1 MVPVSARF
9 RRPLVL
15 VTGAALLLLLGLIYA
30 YSVLLAPLKVAFGWD
45 VSGMTLVFALSII
58 SFTVGC
64 LVSGELERRS
74 LDRPGLLLGAALLLA
89 GFVGTSLA
97 GGATSLLSTAIFYGV
112 VSSLGIGVVYN
123 IVIPTIT
130 AWFPDRPGM
139 AQGVALMGF
148 GCGGFVLGPVM
159 TQLYAMLDW
168 RLVLVGAGALFAA
181 AVMLAA
187 LVVRPPTTREG
198 AVLPGLAPGP
208 DRGGDGS
215 AGAERSAG
223 LAEMLH
229 DKSFYLLYAFLF
241 FMGSVGMGVTGIGRE
256 LPLSLGADDMTAA
269 FVIGFVNIGSGIGR
283 LCGGAALDRLGR
295 GPAML
300 ATAALGV
307 VGPLSLVTSL
317 LLTSLPLQTAACL
330 VTGVGWGAAVVSMPF
345 VTRAEWGQSNMAE
358 NMAVVNTYSIFG
370 SVVGSWGAGL
380 LSTALGS
387 FVPVLSIMCIM
398 GLASVFVAARLRAG
412 AATNV
417 PSRSRTGRTTVE

>member
-1 MVPVSARF
+1 MSTQL

-15 VTGAALLLLLGLIYA
+15 VAGALLLLLLGLIYA
-30 YSVLLAPLKVAFGWD
+30 YSVLLAPLKVVFDWD
-45 VSGMTLVFALSII
+45 VSGMTLIFALSII

-64 LVSGELERRS
+64 LVSGELERRG

-89 GFVGTSLA
+89 GFIGTSLA
-97 GGATSLLSTAIFYGV
+97 GGATSLLSTVAFYGV

-123 IVIPTIT
+123 IVIPTVT

-159 TQLYAMLDW
+159 TQLYSMLDW
-168 RLVLVGAGALFAA
+168 RLVLVGTGVLFAA
-181 AVMLAA
+181 AVMLTA
-187 LVVRPPTTREG
+187 LVVRPPTAREG
-198 AVLPGLAPGP
+198 AALSGLAPDS

-215 AGAERSAG
+215 AGGNRDAG
-223 LAEMLH
+223 LAEMLR
-229 DKSFYLLYAFLF
+229 DRSFYLLYAFLF

-295 GPAML
+295 GPAMF
-300 ATAALGV
+300 AMAVLGV
-307 VGPLSLVTSL
+307 AGPLSLVASL
-317 LLTSLPLQTAACL
+317 LLTSLPLQTVACL
-330 VTGVGWGAAVVSMPF
+330 VTGIGWGAAVVSMPF
-345 VTRAEWGQSNMAE
+345 VTRTEWGQSNMAE

-370 SVVGSWGAGL
+370 SVVGSWGSGL
-380 LSTALGS
+380 LSTMLGS
-387 FVPVLSIMCIM
+387 FVPVLFAMCIM
-398 GLASVFVAARLRAG
+398 GLASVFVAVMLRAG

-417 PSRSRTGRTTVE
+417 SSRTRTGRTTVE

>member
-1 MVPVSARF
+1 MSTQL

-15 VTGAALLLLLGLIYA
+15 VAGAVLLLLLGLIYA
-30 YSVLLAPLKVAFGWD
+30 YSVLLAPLKVAFDWD
-45 VSGMTLVFALSII
+45 VSGMTLIFALSII

-64 LVSGELERRS
+64 LVSGEFERRG

-89 GFVGTSLA
+89 GFIGTSLA
-97 GGATSLLSTAIFYGV
+97 GGATSLLSTVAFYGV

-123 IVIPTIT
+123 IVIPTVT
-130 AWFPDRPGM
+130 AWFPDRPGL

-159 TQLYAMLDW
+159 TQLYSMLDW
-168 RLVLVGAGALFAA
+168 RLVLVGTGVLFAA
-181 AVMLAA
+181 AVMLTA
-187 LVVRPPTTREG
+187 LVVRPPTAREG
-198 AVLPGLAPGP
+198 AALSGMAPDS

-215 AGAERSAG
+215 AGGNRDAG
-223 LAEMLH
+223 LAEMLR
-229 DKSFYLLYAFLF
+229 DRSFYLLYAFLF

-295 GPAML
+295 GPAMF
-300 ATAALGV
+300 AMAVLGV
-307 VGPLSLVTSL
+307 VGPLSLVASL
-317 LLTSLPLQTAACL
+317 LLTSLPLQTVACL
-330 VTGVGWGAAVVSMPF
+330 VTGIGWGAAVVSMPF
-345 VTRAEWGQSNMAE
+345 VTRTEWGQSNMAE

-380 LSTALGS
+380 LSTMLGS
-387 FVPVLSIMCIM
+387 FVPVLFAMCIM
-398 GLASVFVAARLRAG
+398 GLASVFVAVMLRAG

-417 PSRSRTGRTTVE
+417 SSRTRTGRTTVE

>member
-1 MVPVSARF
+1 MSTQL

-15 VTGAALLLLLGLIYA
+15 VAGALLLLLLGLIYA
-30 YSVLLAPLKVAFGWD
+30 YSVLLAPLKVVFDWD
-45 VSGMTLVFALSII
+45 VSGMTLIFALSII

-64 LVSGELERRS
+64 LVSGELERRG

-89 GFVGTSLA
+89 GFIGTSLA
-97 GGATSLLSTAIFYGV
+97 GGATSLLSTVAFYGV

-123 IVIPTIT
+123 IVIPTVT

-159 TQLYAMLDW
+159 TQLYSMLDW
-168 RLVLVGAGALFAA
+168 RLVLVGTGVLFAA
-181 AVMLAA
+181 AVMLTA
-187 LVVRPPTTREG
+187 LVVRPPTAREG
-198 AVLPGLAPGP
+198 AALSGLAPDS

-215 AGAERSAG
+215 AGGNRDAG
-223 LAEMLH
+223 LAEMLR
-229 DKSFYLLYAFLF
+229 DRSFYLLYAFLF

-295 GPAML
+295 GPAMF
-300 ATAALGV
+300 AMAVLGV
-307 VGPLSLVTSL
+307 AGPLSLVASL
-317 LLTSLPLQTAACL
+317 LLTSLPLQTVACL
-330 VTGVGWGAAVVSMPF
+330 VTGIGWGAAVVSMPF
-345 VTRAEWGQSNMAE
+345 VTRTEWGQSNMAE

-370 SVVGSWGAGL
+370 SVVGSWGSGL
-380 LSTALGS
+380 LSTMLGS
-387 FVPVLSIMCIM
+387 FVPVLFAMCIM
-398 GLASVFVAARLRAG
+398 GLASVSVAVMLRAG

-417 PSRSRTGRTTVE
+417 SSRTRTGRTTVE

>member
-1 MVPVSARF
+1 MSTQL

-15 VTGAALLLLLGLIYA
+15 MAGALLLLLLGLIYA
-30 YSVLLAPLKVAFGWD
+30 YSVLLAPLKVVFDWD
-45 VSGMTLVFALSII
+45 VSGMTLIFALSII

-64 LVSGELERRS
+64 LVSGELERRG

-89 GFVGTSLA
+89 GFIGTSLA
-97 GGATSLLSTAIFYGV
+97 GGATSLLSTVAFYGV

-123 IVIPTIT
+123 IVIPTVT

-159 TQLYAMLDW
+159 TQLYSMLDW
-168 RLVLVGAGALFAA
+168 RLVLVGTGVLFAA
-181 AVMLAA
+181 AVMLTA
-187 LVVRPPTTREG
+187 LVVRPPTAREG
-198 AVLPGLAPGP
+198 AALSGLAPDS

-215 AGAERSAG
+215 AGGNRDAG
-223 LAEMLH
+223 LAEMLR
-229 DKSFYLLYAFLF
+229 DRSFYLLYAFLF

-295 GPAML
+295 GPAMF
-300 ATAALGV
+300 AMAVLGV
-307 VGPLSLVTSL
+307 AGPLSLVASL
-317 LLTSLPLQTAACL
+317 LLTSLPLQTVSCL
-330 VTGVGWGAAVVSMPF
+330 VTGIGWGAAVVSMPF
-345 VTRAEWGQSNMAE
+345 VTRTEWGQSNMAE

-370 SVVGSWGAGL
+370 SVVGSWGSGL
-380 LSTALGS
+380 LSTMLGS
-387 FVPVLSIMCIM
+387 FVPVLFAMCIM
-398 GLASVFVAARLRAG
+398 GLASVFVAVMLRAG

-417 PSRSRTGRTTVE
+417 SSRTRTGRTTVE

>member
-1 MVPVSARF
+1 MSTQL

-15 VTGAALLLLLGLIYA
+15 VAGALLLLLLGLIYA
-30 YSVLLAPLKVAFGWD
+30 YSVLLAPLKVVFDWD
-45 VSGMTLVFALSII
+45 VSGMTLIFALSII

-64 LVSGELERRS
+64 LVSGELERRG

-89 GFVGTSLA
+89 GFIGTSLA
-97 GGATSLLSTAIFYGV
+97 GGATSLLSTVAFYGV

-123 IVIPTIT
+123 IVIPTVT

-159 TQLYAMLDW
+159 TQLYSMLDW
-168 RLVLVGAGALFAA
+168 RLVLVGTGVLFAA
-181 AVMLAA
+181 AVMLTA
-187 LVVRPPTTREG
+187 LVVRPPTAREG
-198 AVLPGLAPGP
+198 AALSGLAPDS

-215 AGAERSAG
+215 AGGNRDAG
-223 LAEMLH
+223 LAEMLR
-229 DKSFYLLYAFLF
+229 DRSFYLLYAFLF

-295 GPAML
+295 GPAMF
-300 ATAALGV
+300 AMAVLGV
-307 VGPLSLVTSL
+307 VGPLSLVASL
-317 LLTSLPLQTAACL
+317 LLTSLPLQTVACL
-330 VTGVGWGAAVVSMPF
+330 VTGIGWGAAVVSMPF
-345 VTRAEWGQSNMAE
+345 VTRTEWGQCNMAE

-380 LSTALGS
+380 LSTMLGS
-387 FVPVLSIMCIM
+387 FVPVLFAMCIM
-398 GLASVFVAARLRAG
+398 GLASVFVAVMLRAG

-417 PSRSRTGRTTVE
+417 SSRTRTGRTTVE

>member
-1 MVPVSARF
+1 MSTQL

-15 VTGAALLLLLGLIYA
+15 VAGALLLLLLGLIYA
-30 YSVLLAPLKVAFGWD
+30 YSVLLAPLKVAFDWD
-45 VSGMTLVFALSII
+45 VSGMTLIFALSII

-64 LVSGELERRS
+64 LVSGELERRGF
-74 LDRPGLLLGAALLLA
+74 DRPGLLLGAALLLA
-89 GFVGTSLA
+89 GFIGTSSA
-97 GGATSLLSTAIFYGV
+97 GGATSLLSTVAFYGV

-123 IVIPTIT
+123 IVIPTVT

-159 TQLYAMLDW
+159 TQLYSMLDW
-168 RLVLVGAGALFAA
+168 RLVLVGTGVLFAA
-181 AVMLAA
+181 AVMLTA
-187 LVVRPPTTREG
+187 LVVRPPTAREG
-198 AVLPGLAPGP
+198 AALSGLAPDS

-215 AGAERSAG
+215 AGGNRDAG
-223 LAEMLH
+223 LAEMLR
-229 DKSFYLLYAFLF
+229 DRSFYLLYAFLF

-295 GPAML
+295 GPAMF
-300 ATAALGV
+300 AMAVLGV
-307 VGPLSLVTSL
+307 AGPLSLVASL
-317 LLTSLPLQTAACL
+317 LLTSLPLQTVACL
-330 VTGVGWGAAVVSMPF
+330 VTGIGWGAAVVSMPF
-345 VTRAEWGQSNMAE
+345 VTRTEWGQSNMAE

-370 SVVGSWGAGL
+370 SVVGSWGSGL
-380 LSTALGS
+380 LSTMLGS
-387 FVPVLSIMCIM
+387 FVPVLFAMCIM
-398 GLASVFVAARLRAG
+398 GLASVFVAVMLRAG

-417 PSRSRTGRTTVE
+417 SSRTRTGRTTVE

>member
-1 MVPVSARF
+1 MSTQL

-15 VTGAALLLLLGLIYA
+15 VAGALLLLLLGLIYA
-30 YSVLLAPLKVAFGWD
+30 YSVLLAPLKVVFDWD
-45 VSGMTLVFALSII
+45 VSGMTLIFALSII

-64 LVSGELERRS
+64 LVSGELERRG

-89 GFVGTSLA
+89 GFIGTSLA
-97 GGATSLLSTAIFYGV
+97 GGATSLLSTVAFYGV

-123 IVIPTIT
+123 IVIPTVT

-159 TQLYAMLDW
+159 TQLYSMLDW
-168 RLVLVGAGALFAA
+168 RLVLVGTGVLFAA
-181 AVMLAA
+181 AVMLTA
-187 LVVRPPTTREG
+187 LVVRPPTAREG
-198 AVLPGLAPGP
+198 AALSGLAPDS

-215 AGAERSAG
+215 AGGNRDAG
-223 LAEMLH
+223 LAEMLR
-229 DKSFYLLYAFLF
+229 DRSFYLLYAFLF

-295 GPAML
+295 GPAMF
-300 ATAALGV
+300 AMAVLGV
-307 VGPLSLVTSL
+307 AGPLSLVASL
-317 LLTSLPLQTAACL
+317 LLTSLPLQTVSCL
-330 VTGVGWGAAVVSMPF
+330 VTGIGWGAAVVSMPF
-345 VTRAEWGQSNMAE
+345 VTRTEWGQSNMAE

-370 SVVGSWGAGL
+370 SVVGSWGSGL
-380 LSTALGS
+380 LSTMLGS
-387 FVPVLSIMCIM
+387 FVPVLFAMCIM
-398 GLASVFVAARLRAG
+398 GLASVFVAVMLRAG

-417 PSRSRTGRTTVE
+417 SSRTRTGRTTVE

>member
-1 MVPVSARF
+1 MA
-9 RRPLVL
+9 
-15 VTGAALLLLLGLIYA
+15 GALLLLLLGLIYA
-30 YSVLLAPLKVAFGWD
+30 YSVLLAPLKVVFDWD
-45 VSGMTLVFALSII
+45 VSGMTLIFALSII

-64 LVSGELERRS
+64 LVSGELERRG

-89 GFVGTSLA
+89 GFIGTSLA
-97 GGATSLLSTAIFYGV
+97 GGATSLLSTVAFYGV

-123 IVIPTIT
+123 IVIPTVT

-159 TQLYAMLDW
+159 TQLYSMLDW
-168 RLVLVGAGALFAA
+168 RLVLVGTGVLFAA
-181 AVMLAA
+181 AVMLTA
-187 LVVRPPTTREG
+187 LVVRPPTAREG
-198 AVLPGLAPGP
+198 AALSGLAPDS

-215 AGAERSAG
+215 AGGNRDAG
-223 LAEMLH
+223 LAEMLR
-229 DKSFYLLYAFLF
+229 DRSFYLLYAFLF

-295 GPAML
+295 GPAMF
-300 ATAALGV
+300 AMAVLGV
-307 VGPLSLVTSL
+307 AGPLSLVASL
-317 LLTSLPLQTAACL
+317 LLTSLPLQTVACL
-330 VTGVGWGAAVVSMPF
+330 VTGIGWGAAVVSMPF
-345 VTRAEWGQSNMAE
+345 VTRTEWGQSNMAE

-370 SVVGSWGAGL
+370 SVVGSWGSGL
-380 LSTALGS
+380 LSTMLGS
-387 FVPVLSIMCIM
+387 FVPVLFAMCIM
-398 GLASVFVAARLRAG
+398 GLASVSVAVMLRAG

-417 PSRSRTGRTTVE
+417 SSRTRTGRTTVE

>member
-1 MVPVSARF
+1 MSTQL

-15 VTGAALLLLLGLIYA
+15 VAGAVLLLLLGLIYA
-30 YSVLLAPLKVAFGWD
+30 YSVLLAPLKIAFDWD
-45 VSGMTLVFALSII
+45 VSGMTLIFALSII

-64 LVSGELERRS
+64 LVSGELERRG
-74 LDRPGLLLGAALLLA
+74 LYRPGLLLGAALLLA
-89 GFVGTSLA
+89 GFIGTSLA
-97 GGATSLLSTAIFYGV
+97 GGATSLLSTVAFYGV

-123 IVIPTIT
+123 IVIPTVT

-159 TQLYAMLDW
+159 TQLYSMLDW
-168 RLVLVGAGALFAA
+168 RLVLVGTGVLFAA
-181 AVMLAA
+181 AVMLTA
-187 LVVRPPTTREG
+187 LVVRPPTAREG
-198 AVLPGLAPGP
+198 AALSGLAP
-208 DRGGDGS
+208 DSDCGGDGS
-215 AGAERSAG
+215 AGGNRDAG
-223 LAEMLH
+223 LAEMLR
-229 DKSFYLLYAFLF
+229 DRSFYLLYAFLF

-256 LPLSLGADDMTAA
+256 LPLSLGADNMTAA

-295 GPAML
+295 GPAMF
-300 ATAALGV
+300 AMAVLGV
-307 VGPLSLVTSL
+307 VGPLSLVASL
-317 LLTSLPLQTAACL
+317 LLTSLPLQTVACL

-345 VTRAEWGQSNMAE
+345 VTRTEWGQSNMAE

-380 LSTALGS
+380 LSTMLGS
-387 FVPVLSIMCIM
+387 FVPVLFAMCIM
-398 GLASVFVAARLRAG
+398 GLASVFVAVMLRAG

-417 PSRSRTGRTTVE
+417 SSRTRTGRTTVE

>member
-1 MVPVSARF
+1 MSTQL

-15 VTGAALLLLLGLIYA
+15 MAGALLLLLLGLIYA
-30 YSVLLAPLKVAFGWD
+30 YSVLLAPLKVVFDWD
-45 VSGMTLVFALSII
+45 VSGMTLIFALSII

-64 LVSGELERRS
+64 LVSGELERRG

-89 GFVGTSLA
+89 GFIGTSLA
-97 GGATSLLSTAIFYGV
+97 GGATSLLSTVAFYGV

-123 IVIPTIT
+123 IVIPTVT

-159 TQLYAMLDW
+159 TQLYSMLDW
-168 RLVLVGAGALFAA
+168 RLVLVGTGVLFAA
-181 AVMLAA
+181 AVMLTA
-187 LVVRPPTTREG
+187 LVVRPPTAREG
-198 AVLPGLAPGP
+198 AALSGLAPDS

-215 AGAERSAG
+215 AGGNRDAG
-223 LAEMLH
+223 LAEMLR
-229 DKSFYLLYAFLF
+229 DRSFYLLYAFLF

-295 GPAML
+295 GPAMF
-300 ATAALGV
+300 AMAVLGV
-307 VGPLSLVTSL
+307 AGPLSLVASL
-317 LLTSLPLQTAACL
+317 LLTSLPLQTVACL
-330 VTGVGWGAAVVSMPF
+330 VTGIGWGAAVVSMPF
-345 VTRAEWGQSNMAE
+345 VTRTEWGQSNMAE

-370 SVVGSWGAGL
+370 SVVGSWGSGL
-380 LSTALGS
+380 LSTMLGS
-387 FVPVLSIMCIM
+387 FVPVLFAMCIM
-398 GLASVFVAARLRAG
+398 GLASVSVAVMLRAG

-417 PSRSRTGRTTVE
+417 SSRTRTGRTTVE

>member
-1 MVPVSARF
+1 MSTQL

-15 VTGAALLLLLGLIYA
+15 VAGALLLLLLGLIYA
-30 YSVLLAPLKVAFGWD
+30 YSVLLAPLKVVFDWD
-45 VSGMTLVFALSII
+45 VSGMTLIFALSII

-64 LVSGELERRS
+64 LVSGELERRG

-89 GFVGTSLA
+89 GFIGTSLA
-97 GGATSLLSTAIFYGV
+97 GGATSLLSTVAFYGV

-123 IVIPTIT
+123 IVIPTVT

-159 TQLYAMLDW
+159 TQLYSMLDW
-168 RLVLVGAGALFAA
+168 RLVLVGTGVLFAA
-181 AVMLAA
+181 AVMLTA
-187 LVVRPPTTREG
+187 LVVRPPTAREG
-198 AVLPGLAPGP
+198 AALSGLAPDS

-215 AGAERSAG
+215 AGGNRDAG
-223 LAEMLH
+223 LAEMLR
-229 DKSFYLLYAFLF
+229 DRSFYLLYAFLF

-295 GPAML
+295 GPAMF
-300 ATAALGV
+300 AMAVLGV
-307 VGPLSLVTSL
+307 AGPLSLVASL
-317 LLTSLPLQTAACL
+317 LLTSLPLQTVSCL
-330 VTGVGWGAAVVSMPF
+330 VTGIGWGAAVVSMPF
-345 VTRAEWGQSNMAE
+345 VTRTEWGQSNMAE

-370 SVVGSWGAGL
+370 SVVGSWGSGL
-380 LSTALGS
+380 LSTMLGS
-387 FVPVLSIMCIM
+387 FVPVLFAMCIM
-398 GLASVFVAARLRAG
+398 GLASVSVAVMLRAG

-417 PSRSRTGRTTVE
+417 SSRTRTGRTTVE